1 MKIYEDNKIRL
12 QRYETAPLKN
22 DKRKIDRESLQL
34 HSLIKKAAEKLVNKI
49 SNFEELDCQK
59 FLNINKLKLKKNL
72 IMWTK

>member
-34 HSLIKKAAEKLVNKI
+34 HGLVKKAAEKLVNK
-49 SNFEELDCQK
+49 LVT
-59 FLNINKLKLKKNL
+59 LKN
-72 IMWTK
+72 